1 MPKANQKR
9 GRRMK
14 RKHNDDEGAAENAQE
29 HHENHT
35 EEVAPSDS
43 GERSTK
49 RRRPSND
56 DDEHTYAGPDESH
69 SYDQGGPA
77 TGEPAFFGMLDESEQ
92 EYFKHADEL
101 FELDSFATAEERNTL
116 LEQVYKEA
124 DGKELKIAQ
133 SQSCSRL
140 LERMI
145 RMSNAKQLK
154 GLFGKF
160 SGR

>member
-14 RKHNDDEGAAENAQE
+14 RKHDEDEGAAEDAQE
-29 HHENHT
+29 QHGNHT
-35 EEVAPSDS
+35 EEVAPSDL
-43 GERSTK
+43 GQPSTK

-56 DDEHTYAGPDESH
+56 DDEHTFAGPTESH
-69 SYDQGGPA
+69 SNDHGGPA

-116 LEQVYKEA
+116 LEQVYREA

-145 RMSNAKQLK
+145 RMSTAKQLK
-154 GLFGKF
+154 GLFTKF